1 MNADVTF
8 CASLFIMMSVLE
20 NATYMHQRR
29 NFTCSNCEGL
39 VILTCCCIRL
49 RNGTKAYRKLNWW
62 KMQTFITR
70 FQQRFGDCVVE
81 IFNE

>member
-39 VILTCCCIRL
+39 VILTCCCISL
-49 RNGTKAYRKLNWW
+49 RNGTKAYRKIGGKCKNLLH
-62 KMQTFITR
+62 
-70 FQQRFGDCVVE
+70 V
-81 IFNE
+81 FNKGLVIVW